1 MNVQLVRAG
10 IVPVYIKVEDKKEY
24 LDALARADAM
34 QDYDEL
40 YNLIFR
46 LVLKSYVDLNISE

>member
-40 YNLIFR
+40 YDFIFR

>member
-40 YNLIFR
+40 YDLIFR